1 MGISQKTHVTHFD
14 MDKYRTMAALKKETD
29 NITSFIEFDSDNVCR
44 DIQNWRCFYW

>member
-1 MGISQKTHVTHFD
+1 
-14 MDKYRTMAALKKETD
+14 MAALKKETD